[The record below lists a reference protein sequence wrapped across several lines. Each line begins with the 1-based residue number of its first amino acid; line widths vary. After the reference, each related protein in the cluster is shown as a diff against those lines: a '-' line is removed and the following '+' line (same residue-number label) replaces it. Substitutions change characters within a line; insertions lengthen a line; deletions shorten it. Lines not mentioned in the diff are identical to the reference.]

1 MEQTTQS
8 PPATSL
14 GQTGNVQTGNAQ
26 TGNAQPENAQPG
38 SRTQPLPATER
49 DFHARPSR
57 TSSPGFRIAVVIAVI
72 VLLVAGFFVYRYVTS
87 YESTDDAEVDGH
99 INSISTRISGHVV
112 KLNVLDNQSV
122 QAGAVLV
129 EIDPADYRVAYERAK
144 ADYENAQ
151 AAAAAAGVNVPIT
164 SVSTD
169 TQVSSTDADVASA
182 RAGIAAAR
190 QQFEAAKAQ
199 RDQAEANNVKAQN
212 DLGRYKQLVDKQE
225 ISQQQY
231 DQAVAAAKAS
241 AAAVE
246 SAHATADAVQSQVIQ
261 AQAKLV
267 QAEANRR
274 NAQTAPRQ
282 MEVIRS
288 RAASAQ
294 AEAQFKKAD
303 LDQAQ
308 LNLQYTKVASPVSG
322 VVSDRTVEVGQN
334 VTPGQELLKIIPL
347 NDVWITA
354 NFKETQLREMKVG
367 QPVTIEVDANGRS
380 YKGHVDSIAGA
391 SGARFS
397 LLPPE
402 NATGNYV
409 KVVQRIPV
417 KITLDPGENKDQ
429 SLRPGMSVTPKVW
442 IQQ

>member
-1 MEQTTQS
+1 MEPTTQS
-8 PPATSL
+8 PPAAPP
-14 GQTGNVQTGNAQ
+14 GR
-26 TGNAQPENAQPG
+26 PENDQPA
-38 SRTQPLPATER
+38 SRTQPLPSTER
-49 DFHARPSR
+49 DFRTRPSR
-57 TSSPGFRIAVVIAVI
+57 TASPRFRIAVILAAA
-72 VLLVAGFFVYRYVTS
+72 VLLVVGIFVYRYVAS
-87 YESTDDAEVDGH
+87 YESTDDAQVDGH

-112 KLNVLDNQSV
+112 KLNVLDNQYV
-122 QAGAVLV
+122 QAGTVLV
-129 EIDPADYRVAYERAK
+129 EIDPADYQVAYDRAK
-144 ADYENAQ
+144 ADFDDAQ
-151 AAAAAAGVNVPIT
+151 AAAAGAGVNVPISSVNT
-164 SVSTD
+164 SS
-169 TQVSSTDADVASA
+169 QVSATEADVASA
-182 RAGIAAAR
+182 RAGIATAM

-212 DLGRYKQLVDKQE
+212 DLLRYKQLVDKQE

-246 SAHATADAVQSQVIQ
+246 AARATADASQSQVTQ
-261 AQAKLV
+261 AQDKLL
-267 QAEANRR
+267 QSEANWR

-282 MEVIRS
+282 MQVIRS
-288 RAASAQ
+288 KAASAQ
-294 AEAQFKKAD
+294 AEAQLKKAD

-308 LNLQYTKVASPVSG
+308 LNLQYTKVVAPVAG

-334 VTPGQELLKIIPL
+334 VSPGQELLKIIPL

-354 NFKETQLREMKVG
+354 NFKENQLREMKIG
-367 QPVTIEVDANGRS
+367 QPVSVEVDANGRS
-380 YKGHVDSIAGA
+380 YKGKVDSIAGA

-417 KITLDPGENKDQ
+417 KIVLDPGENKDQ
-429 SLRPGMSVTPKVW
+429 SLRPGMSVVPKVW
-442 IQQ
+442 IRQ